1 MTEQISF
8 TAVGDCFITRCAP
21 NGDPELAALAA
32 IIDENDVRLANL
44 EVSLNDGNVYP
55 SAICGGTWSEAH
67 PDVLNSMRSYGVN
80 ALGWANNHT
89 LDYLHD
95 GVLNTKYHLEQ
106 SGFVHVGAGENLHE
120 ASTPKY
126 LETINGRVGLISCA
140 TTAPADWI
148 AGEQRRDSIGR
159 PGLNLLRT
167 TTLYTVSSDNIQ
179 QLQRLAKELGINSG
193 LELLIENGFHPPLAE
208 GITIFGNHQFKE
220 GDEQKTETFINSID
234 MARLIRSVEQAKQS
248 ADHVLVSLHAHE
260 MNGTTLE
267 EPADFLVDFAHA
279 CIDHG
284 ADAIVGHGP
293 HIIRGIE
300 IYQHKPIF
308 YSLGN
313 FIYQADTALRQP
325 ADMYEKFGMD
335 CNHNVVELFAHLNG
349 NALRSHAEIPD
360 MWQSILPIWKMSD
373 GQLLEIR
380 LYPLAL
386 GFGLPNY
393 RMGWPSLTNDA
404 QVLERIKILSEKFGT
419 SMTIEN
425 GVGNIVFN

>member
-1 MTEQISF
+1 MADHISF
-8 TAVGDCFITRCAP
+8 SAVGDCFITRCAP
-21 NGDPELAALAA
+21 NGDPALAELAE
-32 IIDENDVRLANL
+32 IIRENDVRLANL

-67 PDVLNSMRSYGVN
+67 PDVLVTMQAYGFN

-95 GVLNTKYHLEQ
+95 GVINTKYHLEQ
-106 SGFVHVGAGENLHE
+106 IGFVHAGGGENLYE

-126 LETINGRVGLISCA
+126 IETANGRVALISCA

-148 AGEQRRDSIGR
+148 AGEQRKDSIGR

-167 TTLYTVSSDNIQ
+167 TTVYTVTSDNIQ
-179 QLQRLAKELGINSG
+179 RLQRLAEELGINTG
-193 LELLIENGFHPPLAE
+193 FELLIENGFHPPIDK

-220 GDEQKTETFINSID
+220 GNGQKAETYINPVD
-234 MARLIRSVEQAKQS
+234 LERLIGSVEQATQR
-248 ADHVLVSLHAHE
+248 ADHVLVSLHTHE
-260 MNGTTLE
+260 MNGINLE
-267 EPADFLVDFAHA
+267 EPAEFIVDFAHE

-335 CNHNVVELFAHLNG
+335 NRHNVVDLFTHLNE
-349 NALRSHAEIPD
+349 NATRSHAEIPE
-360 MWQSILPIWKMSD
+360 MWQSVLPVWKMD
-373 GQLLEIR
+373 GSRLVEIC
-380 LYPLAL
+380 LHPLDL
-386 GFGLPNY
+386 GYGFPNY
-393 RMGWPSLTNDA
+393 RMGWPSLTNDI
-404 QVLERIKILSEKFGT
+404 QVLERIKFLSEKFGT
-419 SMTIEN
+419 KISIEN
-425 GVGNIVFN
+425 GVGKIVFD